1 MNSVGIDTF
10 LNTTQTTSQP
20 KAAAPL
26 SDNSDG
32 FKDYLRAAAK
42 TRQSSSAETEPAKAK
57 PAEDALS
64 PRGKGQ
70 DTADSSDERK
80 SRNVEA
86 AEVGKA
92 TLEEQTNDTVVDEL
106 LLSAA
111 AIAAEVVDVPLEPQP
126 EVNLTTAPTISEPT
140 LAQSSEQTAPTQDF
154 LPALEDATTVLNSQ
168 TTEALTGS
176 SFEMPQVLNVLEN
189 DAQSEGEQVATT
201 VVEQSSVAV
210 THTTAVKQAATN
222 VDPDAETNQPE
233 ANDQKPMKVEEIV
246 GTAITEQLVANVVA
260 ATFETDSLAD
270 STSAPADESAAP
282 TPHLHSASHNQQQ
295 SQGLEA
301 GQANVQA
308 PQADAESHM
317 STIDRTRFVQ
327 RVANAFRSA
336 QNNDGHIQM
345 RLSPPELGSLRIEI
359 AVRNGVLSANLET
372 ETADARRVLLDNLP
386 ALRQRLAE
394 QEIRIEKFEVDI
406 RREGGHSD
414 GQAGAQ
420 DRQAQQQSQRAA
432 AQNRLRT
439 QANPEIITARVPRQ
453 QSTTTDVGLDV
464 RI

>member
-20 KAAAPL
+20 KAAAPF

-222 VDPDAETNQPE
+222 VDPDAEMDQPE
-233 ANDQKPMKVEEIV
+233 ANNQKPVRIEAII
-246 GTAITEQLVANVVA
+246 GTATEQLAADVVA
-260 ATFETDSLAD
+260 AALETDTLAD
-270 STSAPADESAAP
+270 TASAPADESAAP

-336 QNNDGHIQM
+336 QNSDGPIQM

-432 AQNRLRT
+432 AQNRIRT
-439 QANPEIITARVPRQ
+439 QTTPEIITARVPRQ
-453 QSTTTDVGLDV
+453 QSNTTDASLDV